1 MHEPTVKIDRG
12 LIKGVIQVLNSVN
25 FNYKPC
31 VKEKKKKNGVLI
43 KYCLKTTPKTSKRQ
57 KLDKIYNEY
66 SINVFGCFL
75 TKGKVVMRSALMRYY
90 NVLFLVQFKKA
101 I

>member
-1 MHEPTVKIDRG
+1 MHEPTEKIDRG

-75 TKGKVVMRSALMRYY
+75 TKGKAVMRSALMRYY

>member
-31 VKEKKKKNGVLI
+31 VKEKKRKMG
-43 KYCLKTTPKTSKRQ
+43 Y
-57 KLDKIYNEY
+57 
-66 SINVFGCFL
+66 
-75 TKGKVVMRSALMRYY
+75 
-90 NVLFLVQFKKA
+90 
-101 I
+101 

>member
-31 VKEKKKKNGVLI
+31 VKAYMYMHVF
-43 KYCLKTTPKTSKRQ
+43 CKTQYK
-57 KLDKIYNEY
+57 
-66 SINVFGCFL
+66 
-75 TKGKVVMRSALMRYY
+75 
-90 NVLFLVQFKKA
+90 
-101 I
+101 